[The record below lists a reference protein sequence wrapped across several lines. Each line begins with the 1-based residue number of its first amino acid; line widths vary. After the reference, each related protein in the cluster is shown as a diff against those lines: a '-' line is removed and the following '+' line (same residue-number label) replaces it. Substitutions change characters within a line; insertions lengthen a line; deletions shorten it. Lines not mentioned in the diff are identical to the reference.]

1 MLGDAFDTALDCLV
15 GLRSL
20 GLNDTMVFGDYT
32 RRRLAPLQERARGEW
47 AYTGPNDSTRTH
59 REET

>member
-20 GLNDTMVFGDYT
+20 GLNGTMVFGDYT
-32 RRRLAPLQERARGEW
+32 RRRLAPLQEW

>member
-32 RRRLAPLQERARGEW
+32 RRRLAPLQEQARGEW
-47 AYTGPNDSTRTH
+47 TYTGPNDSTRTH